1 MSSLSTNKERL
12 STSKEICARESE
24 VLAKTQKLPYCPIA
38 FKSGKGALL
47 YDYEGKEYID
57 LLASASSANIGH
69 GNEEVADAV
78 REQMAKLAQFSIVY
92 FSCKEPVEY
101 AEKLIEL
108 YPGDNNK
115 KVLFSTTGSESIDAA
130 IKLVKGYTGRNKI
143 ISFNGAYHGS
153 TFGAIS
159 ISAISLN
166 MRRKMGAMIPDV
178 HHFNY
183 PVCIRC
189 PYGKCE
195 ESCNLECLKE
205 IETAFSLY
213 LPPEE
218 VATIF
223 FEPIAGDAG
232 IIVPPKKYVQALHEL
247 CKKHGILFVVDEIQ
261 QAWGRSGKFFA
272 IENFDV
278 EPDLIVMGKS
288 SGGGL
293 PMGIVMGKSEIM
305 DSLDAPAHLF
315 TMSGNST
322 VCAAALKML
331 EIFEREDLV
340 EQSRVKGEYFKNKF
354 LELQKKYPEII
365 KDVRGLGLSI
375 GVDLCDKN
383 TTTKII
389 YECQLNG
396 LVLISLGESTLRVQP
411 PLVITYEQMDKS
423 IEIIEQSIKDL
434 IDGKISD
441 EALSVINGW

>member
-183 PVCIRC
+183 PVCIKC

-218 VATIF
+218 VAAIF

-247 CKKHGILFVVDEIQ
+247 CKKH
-261 QAWGRSGKFFA
+261 GKFFA

-365 KDVRGLGLSI
+365 KDVRGL
-375 GVDLCDKN
+375 
-383 TTTKII
+383 
-389 YECQLNG
+389 QLNG

>member
-1 MSSLSTNKERL
+1 MKCLRIKL
-12 STSKEICARESE
+12 
-24 VLAKTQKLPYCPIA
+24 TQ
-38 FKSGKGALL
+38 
-47 YDYEGKEYID
+47 
-57 LLASASSANIGH
+57 SSANYRREETVTNKMTYPLPPFSTVIGALH
-69 GNEEVADAV
+69 NACGYTETHPMDV
-78 REQMAKLAQFSIVY
+78 SIQGRFESMGKKAYTDYCFLNSTMDDRGILVKMY
-92 FSCKEPVEY
+92 DS
-101 AEKLIEL
+101 EKLS
-108 YPGDNNK
+108 K
-115 KVLFSTTGSESIDAA
+115 A
-130 IKLVKGYTGRNKI
+130 YTGRNKI

-153 TFGAIS
+153 TFGALS

-183 PVCIRC
+183 PVCIKC

-218 VATIF
+218 VAAIF

-354 LELQKKYPEII
+354 LE
-365 KDVRGLGLSI
+365 
-375 GVDLCDKN
+375 
-383 TTTKII
+383 
-389 YECQLNG
+389 
-396 LVLISLGESTLRVQP
+396 IS
-411 PLVITYEQMDKS
+411 
-423 IEIIEQSIKDL
+423 
-434 IDGKISD
+434 
-441 EALSVINGW
+441 

>member
-1 MSSLSTNKERL
+1 MNSLSTNE
-12 STSKEICARESE
+12 EIYVRESE
-24 VLAKTQKLPYCPIA
+24 VLAKTQKIPYCPIS

-47 YDYEGKEYID
+47 YDYNGKEYID

-69 GNEEVADAV
+69 GNEEVAEAV
-78 REQMAKLAQFSIVY
+78 KEQMTNLAQYTIAY

-115 KVLFSTTGSESIDAA
+115 KVLYSTTGSESIDAA
-130 IKLVKGYTGRNKI
+130 IKLAKGYTGRNKI

-153 TFGAIS
+153 TLGAIS

-166 MRRKMGAMIPDV
+166 MRRKMGSLMPDV

-205 IETAFSLY
+205 IENAFNLY
-213 LPPEE
+213 LAPEE
-218 VATIF
+218 VAAIF

-232 IIVPPKKYVQALHEL
+232 IIVPPKKYVQALSEL
-247 CKKHGILFVVDEIQ
+247 CKKNGILFIVDEIQ

-278 EPDLIVMGKS
+278 EPDIIVMGKS

-293 PMGIVMGKSEIM
+293 PMGVTMGKTEIM

-315 TMSGNST
+315 TLAGNST

-331 EIFEREDLV
+331 EIFERDGLV
-340 EQSRVKGEYFKNKF
+340 EQSKVKGEYFKNKF
-354 LELQKKYPEII
+354 LELQKKYDII

-375 GVDLCDKN
+375 GVDLTDKI

-389 YECQLNG
+389 YQCQQNG

-411 PLVITYEQMDKS
+411 PLVITYEQIDKS
-423 IEIIEQSIKDL
+423 IDIIEQAIKDFL
-434 IDGKISD
+434 DGKIPD
-441 EALSVINGW
+441 EVLSVINGW

>member
-1 MSSLSTNKERL
+1 MNSLSTN
-12 STSKEICARESE
+12 KEICARESE
-24 VLAKTQKLPYCPIA
+24 VLAKTQKIPYCPIS

-47 YDYEGKEYID
+47 YDYDGKEYID

-69 GNEEVADAV
+69 GNEEVAEAV
-78 REQMAKLAQFSIVY
+78 KEQMTNLAQYTIAY

-115 KVLFSTTGSESIDAA
+115 KVLYSTTGSESIDAA
-130 IKLVKGYTGRNKI
+130 IKLAKGYTGRNKI

-153 TFGAIS
+153 TLGAIS

-166 MRRKMGAMIPDV
+166 MRRKMGSLMPDV

-205 IETAFSLY
+205 IENAFNLY
-213 LPPEE
+213 LAPEE
-218 VATIF
+218 VAAIF

-232 IIVPPKKYVQALHEL
+232 IIVPPKKYVQALSEL
-247 CKKHGILFVVDEIQ
+247 CKKHGILFIVDEIQ

-278 EPDLIVMGKS
+278 EPDIIVMGKS

-293 PMGIVMGKSEIM
+293 PMGVTMGKTEIM

-315 TMSGNST
+315 TLAGNST
-322 VCAAALKML
+322 VCAAALKMV
-331 EIFEREDLV
+331 EIFERDGLV
-340 EQSRVKGEYFKNKF
+340 EQSKVKGEYFKNKF
-354 LELQKKYPEII
+354 LELQKKYDII

-375 GVDLCDKN
+375 GVDLTDKV

-389 YECQLNG
+389 YQCQQNG

-411 PLVITYEQMDKS
+411 PLVITYEQIDKS
-423 IEIIEQSIKDL
+423 IEIIEQAIKDFL
-434 IDGKISD
+434 DGKIPD
-441 EALSVINGW
+441 EVLSVINGW

>member
-1 MSSLSTNKERL
+1 MSSL
-12 STSKEICARESE
+12 STSKEICSRELE

-38 FKSGKGALL
+38 FESGKGALL

-57 LLASASSANIGH
+57 LLSSASSANIGH
-69 GNEEVADAV
+69 GNEEVAEAV
-78 REQMAKLAQFSIVY
+78 KEQMSKLAQFSIVY

-130 IKLVKGYTGRNKI
+130 IKLAKGYTGRNKL

-166 MRRKMGAMIPDV
+166 MRRKMGSMIPDV
-178 HHFNY
+178 YHFNY
-183 PVCIRC
+183 PKCITC

-205 IETAFSLY
+205 IETAFDLY

-218 VATIF
+218 VAAVF
-223 FEPIAGDAG
+223 
-232 IIVPPKKYVQALHEL
+232 VPTKKYVQGLAEL
-247 CKKHGILFVVDEIQ
+247 CKKHGILFIVDEIQ

-288 SGGGL
+288 SGAGL
-293 PMGIVMGKSEIM
+293 PMGIVMGKTEIM

-322 VCAAALKML
+322 VCTAALKML
-331 EIFEREDLV
+331 EIFEREGLV

-354 LELQKKYPEII
+354 LELQKKYDII

-375 GVDLCDKN
+375 GVDLPDKD

-389 YECQLNG
+389 YECQQNG

-411 PLVITYEQMDKS
+411 PLVITYEQIDKA
-423 IEIIEQSIKDL
+423 IAIIEEAIQDL
-434 IDGKISD
+434 LAGKISD
-441 EALSVINGW
+441 EALTVINGW

>member
-1 MSSLSTNKERL
+1 MSSL
-12 STSKEICARESE
+12 STSKEICARELE

-57 LLASASSANIGH
+57 LLASASSANVGH
-69 GNEEVADAV
+69 GNEEIAEAV
-78 REQMAKLAQFSIVY
+78 KEQMSKLAQFSIVY

-130 IKLVKGYTGRNKI
+130 IKLAKGYTGRNKL

-166 MRRKMGAMIPDV
+166 MRRKMGSMIPDV
-178 HHFNY
+178 YHFNY
-183 PVCIRC
+183 PKCITC

-205 IETAFSLY
+205 IETAFDLY

-218 VATIF
+218 VAAVF

-232 IIVPPKKYVQALHEL
+232 IIVPPKKYVQGLAKL
-247 CKKHGILFVVDEIQ
+247 CKEHGILFIVDEIQ

-293 PMGIVMGKSEIM
+293 PMGVVMGKTEIM

-340 EQSRVKGEYFKNKF
+340 NQSKEKGEYFKNKF
-354 LELQKKYPEII
+354 LELQKKYDII

-375 GVDLCDKN
+375 GVDLPDKN

-389 YECQLNG
+389 YQCQQNG
-396 LVLISLGESTLRVQP
+396 LVLISIGEYTLRIQP
-411 PLVITYEQMDKS
+411 PLVITYEQIDKS
-423 IEIIEQSIKDL
+423 IYIIEQAIKSL
-434 IDGKISD
+434 LNNEIPD
-441 EALSVINGW
+441 EALSIINGW

>member
-1 MSSLSTNKERL
+1 MNSLNTNKEIC
-12 STSKEICARESE
+12 STETT
-24 VLAKTQKLPYCPIA
+24 VFAKTQKLPYCPIA

-47 YDYEGKEYID
+47 YDYDGKEYID
-57 LLASASSANIGH
+57 LLSSASSANIGH
-69 GNEEVADAV
+69 GNEEIAETVKN
-78 REQMAKLAQFSIVY
+78 QMSKLAQYTIVY

-101 AEKLIEL
+101 AQKLIEL

-130 IKLVKGYTGRNKI
+130 IKLSKGYTGRNKI

-153 TFGAIS
+153 TYGAIS

-166 MRRKMGAMIPDV
+166 MRRKLGSMIPDV
-178 HHFNY
+178 YHFNY
-183 PVCIRC
+183 PTCVKC
-189 PYGKCE
+189 PYNKCE
-195 ESCNLECLKE
+195 ESCDLECLKE
-205 IETAFSLY
+205 IENAFNLY

-218 VATIF
+218 VAAVF
-223 FEPIAGDAG
+223 FEPIAGDIG
-232 IIVPPKKYVQALHEL
+232 IIVPPKKYVQALSEL
-247 CKKHGILFVVDEIQ
+247 CKKHSILFVVDEIQ

-305 DSLDAPAHLF
+305 DSLEAPAHVF

-331 EIFEREDLV
+331 EIFERDDLV
-340 EQSRVKGEYFKNKF
+340 NKSKEKGVYFKDK
-354 LELQKKYPEII
+354 LMELQKKYDVI

-375 GVDLCDKN
+375 GVDLEDKVS
-383 TTTKII
+383 TTKVI
-389 YECQLNG
+389 YECQQNG
-396 LVLISLGESTLRVQP
+396 LVLISLGESTLRIQP
-411 PLVITYEQMDKS
+411 PLVITYEQIDKS
-423 IEIIEQSIKDL
+423 IEIIDKAIQAL
-434 IDGKISD
+434 IDNKISD
-441 EALSVINGW
+441 DALTVINGW